1 MQICQNSNCSNPFNS
16 YGNKFCVTCGSSSL
30 DRVFKNRY
38 TIQRQLGEGGF
49 GKTYEAKDA
58 DRLDATCVIKQF
70 RPQLQGTAAFGK
82 ATEMFREEAKRLFEL
97 GENHNQIPRLIAYF
111 EQGNNLYLVQEFI
124 AGETLLE
131 ELQRHL
137 FSEAEIRELLADLLP
152 VLQFVHEHNVIHR
165 DIKPENIIRRH
176 TDKKLV
182 LIDFGGA
189 KQITQT
195 SLARQGTG
203 IYTIGYAPL
212 EQMQGYAC
220 EASDLYAL
228 GATCARLMTGCLP
241 SQDTYGNLFD
251 SLYDVRNA
259 SWLWREHLQEKEIK
273 ISDNLGKILDKL
285 LKHLAN
291 DRYQSASEVLQA
303 LNNSAVSNGSV
314 EKTTISSV
322 PTTIISAQPTS
333 IPQQPTPQSH
343 SLENAS
349 LSYVLNGHKNVIR
362 SIIFSS
368 DSQTLFSGANDKTI
382 RIWNLQNRS
391 LQSHLSEPGEW
402 IVLARTLD
410 GKTLASG
417 SSDKTIKIWN
427 LETGRKQNV
436 IKAHSDLINSLS
448 INQEENLLVSCSRD
462 KTIKIWQLD
471 DGKLIK
477 TLSEN
482 AGFVYTAKISPDGKF
497 IASGGSDKV
506 IKIWQL
512 DTGLLQKLSGS
523 PGFVRAIAIS
533 SSLQILASGGFGTV
547 INLWNLR
554 TGQIQQRL
562 EGHNGMIQTLA
573 ISPNGETLISGSDDR
588 TIKIWSLRTG
598 ELIKTLSGHN
608 GRIFSIAISPDAKT
622 IASAGEDKTIRI
634 YQ

>member
-1 MQICQNSNCSNPFNS
+1 MQICQNPNCLNPFNPS
-16 YGNKFCVTCGSSSL
+16 GNKFCITCGSNGL
-30 DRVFKNRY
+30 DRVFKSRY

-49 GKTYEAKDA
+49 GKTYQAQDG
-58 DRLDATCVIKQF
+58 DRLDAPCVIKQF
-70 RPQLQGTAAFGK
+70 QPQLQGTAAFGK

-97 GENHNQIPRLIAYF
+97 GENHSQIPRLIAYF

-137 FSEAEIRELLADLLP
+137 FTETDIRQLLADLLP
-152 VLQFVHEHNVIHR
+152 VLQFVHEENVIHR

-241 SQDTYGNLFD
+241 SQDSYGNLCD
-251 SLYDVRNA
+251 RLYDVRNA
-259 SWLWREHLQEKEIK
+259 CWLWRDRLQEKNIK
-273 ISDNLGKILDKL
+273 ISENLEQVLDKL

-303 LNNSAVSNGSV
+303 LNNSAASGIPTG
-314 EKTTISSV
+314 KTTISTV
-322 PTTIISAQPTS
+322 PTTIISPKPAF
-333 IPQQPTPQSH
+333 IPQAY

-349 LSYVLNGHKNVIR
+349 LSYVFNGHKNAIR
-362 SIIFSS
+362 SLTFSP
-368 DSQTLFSGANDKTI
+368 DSQTLFSGGNDKSI
-382 RIWNLQNRS
+382 RIWNLQKRN
-391 LQSHLSEPGEW
+391 LQSQLSESGEW
-402 IVLARTLD
+402 VVVVSAPD
-410 GKTLASG
+410 GKTLVSG
-417 SSDKTIKIWN
+417 SSDKKIKIWN
-427 LETGRKQNV
+427 IETRQQQRV
-436 IKAHSDLINSLS
+436 IKGHFDLINSLC
-448 INQEENLLVSCSRD
+448 INPKGDLLVSCSRD

-471 DGKLIK
+471 GGKLIK
-477 TLSEN
+477 TLSGN
-482 AGFVYTAKISPDGKF
+482 AGLIYTVNISPDGQM
-497 IASGGSDKV
+497 IASGGSDKI
-506 IKIWQL
+506 IKIWRL
-512 DTGLLQKLSGS
+512 DTGELLQTLTGS
-523 PGFVRAIAIS
+523 PGFIRAIAIS
-533 SSLQILASGGFGTV
+533 SSLQILASSGFGKT

-554 TGQIQQRL
+554 SGELTQRL
-562 EGHNGMIQTLA
+562 EGHNGIVQTLA

-598 ELIKTLSGHN
+598 QLLKTLTEAN
-608 GRIFSIAISPDAKT
+608 GRILSIAISPDGQTFAT
-622 IASAGEDKTIRI
+622 AGEDKTIRI

>member
-1 MQICQNSNCSNPFNS
+1 
-16 YGNKFCVTCGSSSL
+16 
-30 DRVFKNRY
+30 
-38 TIQRQLGEGGF
+38 
-49 GKTYEAKDA
+49 
-58 DRLDATCVIKQF
+58 
-70 RPQLQGTAAFGK
+70 
-82 ATEMFREEAKRLFEL
+82 MFIER
-97 GENHNQIPRLIAYF
+97 
-111 EQGNNLYLVQEFI
+111 
-124 AGETLLE
+124 
-131 ELQRHL
+131 
-137 FSEAEIRELLADLLP
+137 
-152 VLQFVHEHNVIHR
+152 NVIHR

-241 SQDTYGNLFD
+241 SQDSYGNLFD

-259 SWLWREHLQEKEIK
+259 SWLWRERLQEKGIK
-273 ISDNLGKILDKL
+273 ISDNLGQVIDKL

-303 LNNSAVSNGSV
+303 LNNSNTSNAAT

-333 IPQQPTPQSH
+333 IPHQAISQAH

-349 LSYVLNGHKNVIR
+349 LSYVLNGHTNVIR
-362 SIIFSS
+362 SIAFSS
-368 DSQTLFSGANDKTI
+368 NSQTLFSGGNDKTI
-382 RIWNLQNRS
+382 RIWNLQKRN
-391 LQSHLSEPGEW
+391 LQSHFSESGEW
-402 IVLARTLD
+402 IVIASAPN
-410 GKTLASG
+410 GKTLVSG

-427 LETGRKQNV
+427 LENGKKQNV
-436 IKAHSDLINSLS
+436 IKAHFDLINSLC
-448 INQEENLLVSCSRD
+448 INPKGDLLVSCSRD
-462 KTIKIWQLD
+462 KTIKIWQLN
-471 DGKLIK
+471 DGKLLN
-477 TLSEN
+477 TLSGN
-482 AGFVYTAKISPDGKF
+482 AGFIYTTDISPDGQI
-497 IASGGSDKV
+497 IASSGSDKV

-512 DTGLLQKLSGS
+512 DTGTLLQTLTGSSG
-523 PGFVRAIAIS
+523 FIRAIAIS
-533 SSLQILASGGFGTV
+533 SSLQILASGGFGTE

-554 TGQIQQRL
+554 TGKIQQRL

-573 ISPNGETLISGSDDR
+573 IFPNGETLISGSDDR
-588 TIKIWSLRTG
+588 TIKIWNLRTG
-598 ELIKTLSGHN
+598 ELLKTLTGHN
-608 GRIFSIAISPDAKT
+608 GRILSIAISPDGQSF
-622 IASAGEDKTIRI
+622 ASAGEDKTIRI

>member
-1 MQICQNSNCSNPFNS
+1 MQICQNPACSNPFNPD
-16 YGNKFCVTCGSSSL
+16 GNKFCITCGSNHMG
-30 DRVFKNRY
+30 RVFKNRY

-49 GKTYEAKDA
+49 GKTYLAEDK
-58 DRLDATCVIKQF
+58 DRLDAPCVIKQF
-70 RPQLQGTAAFGK
+70 QPQLQGTGAFAK

-97 GENHNQIPRLIAYF
+97 GENHSQIPRLIAYF

-124 AGETLLE
+124 AGENLLK

-137 FSEAEIRELLADLLP
+137 FTEAEIRELLVDLLP
-152 VLQFVHEHNVIHR
+152 VLQFIHEQNVIHR

-220 EASDLYAL
+220 AASDLYAL
-228 GATCARLMTGCLP
+228 GATCVRLMTGCLP

-251 SLYDVRNA
+251 NLYDVRNA
-259 SWLWREHLQEKEIK
+259 CWLWRECLQEKGIK
-273 ISDNLGKILDKL
+273 ISDDLGLIIDKL
-285 LKHLAN
+285 LKHLASG
-291 DRYQSASEVLQA
+291 RYQSASEVLQA
-303 LNNSAVSNGSV
+303 LNNNVTFTSNT

-322 PTTIISAQPTS
+322 PTTIIS
-333 IPQQPTPQSH
+333 TPPSNHQSY
-343 SLENAS
+343 SLENVS
-349 LSYVLNGHKNVIR
+349 LSYVLKGHTNLIR
-362 SIIFSS
+362 SIRFSS

-382 RIWNLQNRS
+382 RIWNLQKRN
-391 LQSHLSEPGEW
+391 LQNHFSESGEW
-402 IVLARTLD
+402 IVLATTPD
-410 GKTLASG
+410 GKTLLSG

-427 LETGRKQNV
+427 LQTGNKQNI
-436 IKAHSDLINSLS
+436 IKAHFDLINSLC
-448 INQEENLLVSCSRD
+448 INPQGDLLVSCSRD

-471 DGKLIK
+471 NGKLLK
-477 TLSEN
+477 TISGN
-482 AGFVYTAKISPDGKF
+482 AGFIYTVNISPDGKI

-512 DTGLLQKLSGS
+512 DAGELLQTFTGS
-523 PGFVRAIAIS
+523 PGFVRSIAIS
-533 SSLQILASGGFGTV
+533 SSLQILASSGFGKT

-554 TGQIQQRL
+554 TGKIQQCL
-562 EGHNGMIQTLA
+562 EGHDNIIQTLA

-598 ELIKTLSGHN
+598 ELLKTLTGHN
-608 GRIFSIAISPDAKT
+608 GRIFSIAISPDGQML
-622 IASAGEDKTIRI
+622 ASAGEDKIIRI